1 MANNF
6 KKVLTLTAAALA
18 FGLTSCS
25 DKVEAELPAD
35 EKVLTFDDGKEVYN
49 NQLSKIYDALVS
61 SGDTNSQRI
70 LNNILY
76 LYSEATFGSFYDE
89 MDGTTVKEYGI
100 KSAVEGGEAGAAF
113 SAYIEAHKAMQVI
126 ENGSINKSKSFT
138 KVKNIYAE
146 IVGRIY
152 KQFYSYVLDASYQ
165 DRSRFCEEKFY
176 QAQVKNYYDLGAA
189 YYTTDEANYYVPVNG
204 AFRLD
209 DTYTADDQLKDYFKD
224 LFATYKNYIELNI
237 LPDIYRSELT
247 AQYLY
252 TQNIYQIRNTMARKI
267 DYVAL
272 SENSDYA
279 GKVKDLMNAYCK
291 LIVNTGKQDT
301 YDFTWL
307 DRVNKGAEAAII
319 ADTQAQALYA
329 EAGWTLRHIT
339 VGGQN
344 YDYYCESV
352 FGTTCLKYQKLLDKT
367 TRDETELSNIESDF
381 TSNGAYTK
389 ETGFKIKLN
398 QLLADNNTEYD
409 WYTSGALNGI
419 PSDMA
424 TRAFK
429 IQVANELDDDDATEK
444 YLRKIADD
452 GATTKNAYLMP
463 ANYETGT
470 EYPYLVQDSSKYY
483 IIKVEEATKA
493 AKLNSAY
500 EGQGYYG
507 EEKAEIIARKI
518 AYSLSSS
525 DTWKKAANT
534 YYVEQMASIFHDDY
548 VLEYFEHT
556 FPEIFDNN

>member
-1 MANNF
+1 MANKF

-18 FGLTSCS
+18 FGLTSC
-25 DKVEAELPAD
+25 DQVEAKLPED
-35 EKVLTFDDGKEVYN
+35 KNVLTFADGEEVYN

-76 LYSEATFGSFYDE
+76 LYSEATFGSFYDV

-113 SAYIEAHKAMQVI
+113 SSYIEAHKAMQVI

-138 KVKNIYAE
+138 KVKNMYAE
-146 IVGRIY
+146 IIGRIY
-152 KQFYSYVLDASYQ
+152 KLFYSYVLDASYQ

-272 SENSDYA
+272 SENSDYN

-291 LIVNTGKQDT
+291 LIVNAGKQDT

-307 DRVNKGAEAAII
+307 DRVNKGAEATII
-319 ADTQAQALYA
+319 ADAQAQALYA

-367 TRDETELSNIESDF
+367 TRDETELSNIEADF

-409 WYTSGALNGI
+409 WYTSGSLNGI
-419 PSDMA
+419 PADMA

-429 IQVANELDDDDATEK
+429 IQVANELDDDDATER

-483 IIKVEEATKA
+483 IVKVEEATTDF
-493 AKLNSAY
+493 
-500 EGQGYYG
+500 YG

-518 AYSLSSS
+518 AYILSSS

-556 FPEIFDNN
+556 FPEIFEN

>member
-1 MANNF
+1 MANKF

-18 FGLTSCS
+18 FGLTSC
-25 DKVEAELPAD
+25 DLVEAKLPED
-35 EKVLTFDDGKEVYN
+35 MNVLTFADGEEVYN

-61 SGDTNSQRI
+61 SGDTNSQRV

-76 LYSEATFGSFYDE
+76 LYSEATFGSFYDVV
-89 MDGTTVKEYGI
+89 DGSTTTYGI
-100 KSAVEGGEAGAAF
+100 KSAVEGGEASAAF
-113 SAYIEAHKAMQVI
+113 SSYIEAHKAMQVI
-126 ENGSINKSKSFT
+126 ENGSINKAKSFT
-138 KVKNIYAE
+138 KVKNMYAE

-189 YYTTDEANYYVPVNG
+189 YFTTDEANYYVPVNG

-272 SENSDYA
+272 SENSDYN

-291 LIVNTGKQDT
+291 LIVNAGKQDA

-307 DRVNKGAEAAII
+307 DRVNKGAEATII
-319 ADTQAQALYA
+319 ADTMAQALYT

-367 TRDETELSNIESDF
+367 TRDETELSNIEADF

-409 WYTSGALNGI
+409 WYTSGTLNGI
-419 PSDMA
+419 PADMA

-483 IIKVEEATKA
+483 IVKVEEATKA
-493 AKLNSAY
+493 AKLNESY
-500 EGQGYYG
+500 VNDYYG
-507 EEKAEIIARKI
+507 DEKAEIIARKI

-534 YYVEQMASIFHDDY
+534 YYVEQMATIFHDDY

-556 FPEIFDNN
+556 FPEIFENN

>member
-18 FGLTSCS
+18 FGLTSC
-25 DKVEAELPAD
+25 DQVEAKLPED
-35 EKVLTFDDGKEVYN
+35 KNVLTFADGEEVYN

-76 LYSEATFGSFYDE
+76 LYSEATFGSFYDV

-113 SAYIEAHKAMQVI
+113 SSYIEAHKAMQVI

-138 KVKNIYAE
+138 KVKNMYAE
-146 IVGRIY
+146 IIGRIY
-152 KQFYSYVLDASYQ
+152 KLFYSYVLDASYQ

-272 SENSDYA
+272 SENSDYN

-291 LIVNTGKQDT
+291 LIVNAGKQDT

-307 DRVNKGAEAAII
+307 DRVNKGAEATII
-319 ADTQAQALYA
+319 ADAQAQALYA

-367 TRDETELSNIESDF
+367 TRDETELSNIEADF

-409 WYTSGALNGI
+409 WYTSGSLNGI
-419 PSDMA
+419 PADMA

-429 IQVANELDDDDATEK
+429 IQVANELDDDDATER

-483 IIKVEEATKA
+483 IVKVEEATKA
-493 AKLNSAY
+493 AKLNESY
-500 EGQGYYG
+500 INDYYG
-507 EEKAEIIARKI
+507 DEKAEIIARKI

-556 FPEIFDNN
+556 FPEIFEN

>member
-6 KKVLTLTAAALA
+6 KKVLTLSAALLA
-18 FGLTSCS
+18 LGLTSC
-25 DKVEAELPAD
+25 DKVEATLPAD
-35 EKVLTFDDGKEVYN
+35 EKVLTFADGKDVYS
-49 NQLSKIYDALVS
+49 NQLSKIYDALVT

-70 LNNILY
+70 LNNILH
-76 LYSEATFGSFYDE
+76 LYSEAVFGHFYDVK
-89 MDGTTVKEYGI
+89 DGTSVKEYGI
-100 KSAVEGGEAGAAF
+100 KSAVEGGEAGEAF
-113 SAYIEAHKAMQVI
+113 SSYIEAHKAMQVV

-138 KVKNIYAE
+138 KVKNMYAE

-176 QAQVKNYYDLGAA
+176 QAQVKNYYDLGDD
-189 YYTTDEANYYVPVNG
+189 YYTTDEANYFVPVNG

-237 LPDIYRSELT
+237 LPDIYRNELT

-272 SENSDYA
+272 SENSDYN

-291 LIVNTGKQDT
+291 LIVNAGKQDT

-319 ADTQAQALYA
+319 ADAQAQALYT
-329 EAGWTLRHIT
+329 EAGWTLKQIN
-339 VGGQN
+339 VGGQD
-344 YDYYCESV
+344 YDYYAESV
-352 FGTTCLKYQKLLDKT
+352 FGTTCLKYQKVLNKT
-367 TRDETELSNIESDF
+367 TRDESELASIEGDF
-381 TSNGAYTK
+381 TGNGSYTK

-409 WYTSGALNGI
+409 WYTSGSLNGI

-424 TRAFK
+424 NRAFK
-429 IQVANELDDDDATEK
+429 IQVANELDDDNATER
-444 YLRKIADD
+444 YLKKITDD
-452 GATTKNAYLMP
+452 GASTKNAYLMP

-470 EYPYLVQDSSKYY
+470 EYPYLVQDNGKYY
-483 IIKVEEATKA
+483 IVKVEEATKA
-493 AKLNSAY
+493 AKLNSNYAD
-500 EGQGYYG
+500 YYG
-507 EEKAEIIARKI
+507 DEKAEMIARKI
-518 AYSLSSS
+518 AYSLSNS

-534 YYVEQMASIFHDDY
+534 YYVEQMAAIFHDDN
-548 VLEYFEHT
+548 VLEYFERT
-556 FPEIFDNN
+556 FPEIFDN

>member
-1 MANNF
+1 MANKF

-18 FGLTSCS
+18 FGLTSC
-25 DKVEAELPAD
+25 DLVEAKLPED
-35 EKVLTFDDGKEVYN
+35 KNVLTFADGEEVYN

-61 SGDTNSQRI
+61 SGDTNSQRV

-76 LYSEATFGSFYDE
+76 LYSEATFGSFYDVT
-89 MDGTTVKEYGI
+89 DGSTTTYGI
-100 KSAVEGGEAGAAF
+100 KSAVEGGEASAAF
-113 SAYIEAHKAMQVI
+113 SSYIEAHKAMQVI
-126 ENGSINKSKSFT
+126 ENGSINKAKSFT
-138 KVKNIYAE
+138 KVKNMYAE
-146 IVGRIY
+146 IVSRIY

-209 DTYTADDQLKDYFKD
+209 DTYTADDQLNDYFKD

-272 SENSDYA
+272 SENSDYN

-319 ADTQAQALYA
+319 ADTQAQALYT
-329 EAGWTLRHIT
+329 EAGWTLRSIT

-367 TRDETELSNIESDF
+367 TRDESDLASIESDF
-381 TSNGAYTK
+381 TSSGAYTK
-389 ETGFKIKLN
+389 ETGFKIKVN

-409 WYTSGALNGI
+409 WY
-419 PSDMA
+419 
-424 TRAFK
+424 FK

-452 GATTKNAYLMP
+452 GATSKNAYLMP

-470 EYPYLVQDSSKYY
+470 EYPYLVQDNGKYY

-493 AKLNSAY
+493 AKLNSSY
-500 EGQGYYG
+500 EKDYYG
-507 EEKAEIIARKI
+507 DEKAEIVARKI
-518 AYSLSSS
+518 AYALSSS

-534 YYVEQMASIFHDDY
+534 YYVEQMAVIFHDDY

-556 FPEIFDNN
+556 FPEIFDN

>member
-1 MANNF
+1 MALLQQWRDKAYNEKEN
-6 KKVLTLTAAALA
+6 KGVLQRLWKDY
-18 FGLTSCS
+18 F
-25 DKVEAELPAD
+25 
-35 EKVLTFDDGKEVYN
+35 EKE
-49 NQLSKIYDALVS
+49 
-61 SGDTNSQRI
+61 
-70 LNNILY
+70 
-76 LYSEATFGSFYDE
+76 
-89 MDGTTVKEYGI
+89 
-100 KSAVEGGEAGAAF
+100 
-113 SAYIEAHKAMQVI
+113 
-126 ENGSINKSKSFT
+126 
-138 KVKNIYAE
+138 KNIYAE
-146 IVGRIY
+146 ILGRVY
-152 KQFYSYVLDASYQ
+152 KLFYSYVLDASYQ

-176 QAQVKNYYDLGAA
+176 QAQVKNYYDLGPA
-189 YYTTDEANYYVPVNG
+189 YFTTDEANYYVPVNG

-209 DTYTADDQLKDYFKD
+209 ENYVADDQLKDYFKD
-224 LFATYKNYIELNI
+224 LFTTYKNFIELSI

-272 SENSDYA
+272 QENSDYN

-291 LIVNTGKQDT
+291 LVVNAGKQDT
-301 YDFTWL
+301 YGFTWL

-319 ADTQAQALYA
+319 ADTMAQALYT

-367 TRDETELSNIESDF
+367 TRDETELSNIEADF

-409 WYTSGALNGI
+409 WYTSGSLNGI
-419 PSDMA
+419 PADMA

-429 IQVANELDDDDATEK
+429 IQVANELDDNDATEK

-483 IIKVEEATKA
+483 IVKVEEATKA
-493 AKLNSAY
+493 AKLNESY
-500 EGQGYYG
+500 KNDFYG

-518 AYSLSSS
+518 AYILSSS

-534 YYVEQMASIFHDDY
+534 YYVEQMAAIFHDDY

-556 FPEIFDNN
+556 FPEIFENN

>member
-1 MANNF
+1 MANKI
-6 KKVLTLTAAALA
+6 KKVLTLSAACLAL
-18 FGLTSCS
+18 GLASC
-25 DKVEAELPAD
+25 DTVEAKLPEDA
-35 EKVLTFDDGKEVYN
+35 EVLTFQDGKDAYN
-49 NQLSKIYDALVS
+49 NQLSKIYDALVT

-70 LNNILY
+70 LNNILH
-76 LYSEATFGSFYDE
+76 LYSEAVFGSFYDV
-89 MDGTTVKEYGI
+89 MDGTTVAEYGI
-100 KSAVEGGEAGAAF
+100 KSAVEGGENGAAF
-113 SAYIEAHKAMQVI
+113 ASYIEAHKAMQVL
-126 ENGSINKSKSFT
+126 ENGSLNKAKSFT

-146 IVGRIY
+146 ILGRVY
-152 KQFYSYVLDASYQ
+152 KLFYSYVLDASYQ

-176 QAQVKNYYDLGAA
+176 QAQVKNYYDLGPA
-189 YYTTDEANYYVPVNG
+189 YFTTDEANYYVPVNG

-209 DTYTADDQLKDYFKD
+209 ENYVADDQLKDYFKD
-224 LFATYKNYIELNI
+224 LFTTYKNFIELSI

-272 SENSDYA
+272 SENSDYN

-291 LIVNTGKQDT
+291 LVVNAGKQDT
-301 YDFTWL
+301 YGFTWL
-307 DRVNKGAEAAII
+307 DRVNKGAEAEII
-319 ADTQAQALYA
+319 ADPMAQALYT
-329 EAGWTLRHIT
+329 EAGWTLKNIV
-339 VGGQN
+339 VGGTT
-344 YDYYCESV
+344 YDYYCESI

-367 TRDETELSNIESDF
+367 TRDESDLASIESDF
-381 TSNGAYTK
+381 TSSGAYTK

-409 WYTSGALNGI
+409 WYTSGTLNGI

-429 IQVANELDDDDATEK
+429 IQVANELDDNDATEK

-470 EYPYLVQDSSKYY
+470 EYPYLVQDNGKYY
-483 IIKVEEATKA
+483 IVKVEEATKA
-493 AKLNSAY
+493 AKLNSVY
-500 EGQGYYG
+500 EKDYYG
-507 EEKAEIIARKI
+507 DEKAEVVARKI
-518 AYSLSSS
+518 AYALSSS

-534 YYVEQMASIFHDDY
+534 YYVEQMAAIFHDDY

-556 FPEIFDNN
+556 FPEIFDN

>member
-1 MANNF
+1 MANKF
-6 KKVLTLTAAALA
+6 KKVLTLSAATLAL
-18 FGLTSCS
+18 GLTSC
-25 DKVEAELPAD
+25 DLVEAKLPEDA
-35 EKVLTFDDGKEVYN
+35 EVLTFAGKEEVYN
-49 NQLSKIYDALVS
+49 NQLSKIYDALVT
-61 SGDTNSQRI
+61 SGDTNSQRV

-76 LYSEATFGSFYDE
+76 LYSEAVFGSFYDV
-89 MDGTTVKEYGI
+89 MDGTNVAEYGI
-100 KSAVEGGEAGAAF
+100 KSAVEGGQDGAAF
-113 SAYIEAHKAMQVI
+113 ASYIEAHKSMQVM
-126 ENGSINKSKSFT
+126 ENGSLDKAKSFT
-138 KVKNIYAE
+138 KVKNLYAE
-146 IVGRIY
+146 ILGRIY
-152 KQFYSYVLDASYQ
+152 KLFYSYILDTSYQ

-176 QAQVKNYYDLGAA
+176 QAQVKNYYDLGPA
-189 YYTTDEANYYVPVNG
+189 YFTTDEANYYVPVNG

-209 DTYTADDQLKDYFKD
+209 DTYTADDQLKDYYKD
-224 LFATYKNYIELNI
+224 LFATYKNFIELSI

-272 SENSDYA
+272 SENSDYN

-291 LIVNTGKQDT
+291 LVVNAGKQDT
-301 YDFTWL
+301 YGFTWL
-307 DRVNKGAEAAII
+307 DRVNKGAEADII
-319 ADTQAQALYA
+319 ADPMAQALYT
-329 EAGWTLRHIT
+329 EAGWTLRNIV
-339 VGGQN
+339 VGGTT

-367 TRDETELSNIESDF
+367 TRDESDLASIESDF
-381 TSNGAYTK
+381 TSSGAYTK
-389 ETGFKIKLN
+389 ETGFKIKVN

-419 PSDMA
+419 PTDMA

-470 EYPYLVQDSSKYY
+470 EYPYLVQDNGKYF

-493 AKLNSAY
+493 AKLNSSY
-500 EGQGYYG
+500 EKDYYG
-507 EEKAEIIARKI
+507 DEKAEIVARKI
-518 AYSLSSS
+518 AYALSSS

-534 YYVEQMASIFHDDY
+534 YYVEQMAVIFHDDY

-556 FPEIFDNN
+556 FPEIFDN

>member
-6 KKVLTLTAAALA
+6 KKVLTLSAACFAL
-18 FGLTSCS
+18 GLTGC
-25 DKVEAELPAD
+25 DKIEAELPAD

-49 NQLSKIYDALVS
+49 NQLTKIYDALVS

-76 LYSEATFGSFYDE
+76 LYSEAVFGSFYDV

-113 SAYIEAHKAMQVI
+113 GAYIEAHKAMQVLDD
-126 ENGSINKSKSFT
+126 NGSLNKAKSFT
-138 KVKNIYAE
+138 KVKNMYAE
-146 IVGRIY
+146 ILGRIY
-152 KQFYSYVLDASYQ
+152 KLFYSYILDTSYQ

-209 DTYTADDQLKDYFKD
+209 ENYVADDQLKDYFKD
-224 LFATYKNYIELNI
+224 LFTTYKNFIELSI

-272 SENSDYA
+272 QENSDYN

-291 LIVNTGKQDT
+291 LVVNAGKQDT
-301 YDFTWL
+301 YGFTWL
-307 DRVNKGAEAAII
+307 DRVNKGAEADII
-319 ADTQAQALYA
+319 ADPMAQALYT
-329 EAGWTLRHIT
+329 EAGWTLRNIV
-339 VGGQN
+339 VGGTT

-367 TRDETELSNIESDF
+367 TRDESDLASIESDF
-381 TSNGAYTK
+381 TSSGAYTK
-389 ETGFKIKLN
+389 ETGFKIKVN

-419 PSDMA
+419 PTDMA

-452 GATTKNAYLMP
+452 GATSKNAYLMP

-470 EYPYLVQDSSKYY
+470 EYPYLVQDNGKYY

-493 AKLNSAY
+493 AKLNSSY
-500 EGQGYYG
+500 EKDYYG
-507 EEKAEIIARKI
+507 DEKAEIVARKI
-518 AYSLSSS
+518 AYALSSS

-534 YYVEQMASIFHDDY
+534 YYVEQMAVIFHDDY

-556 FPEIFDNN
+556 FPEIFDN

>member
-1 MANNF
+1 MANKF
-6 KKVLTLTAAALA
+6 KKVLTLSAAMLAL
-18 FGLTSCS
+18 GLASC
-25 DKVEAELPAD
+25 DTVEAKLPAD
-35 EKVLTFDDGKEVYN
+35 EKVLTFEDGKDVYN
-49 NQLSKIYDALVS
+49 NQLSKIYDALVNG
-61 SGDTNSQRI
+61 GDTNSQRV

-76 LYSEATFGSFYDE
+76 LYSEAVFGSFYDE
-89 MDGTTVKEYGI
+89 MDGTNVKNYGI

-113 SAYIEAHKAMQVI
+113 ASYIKDHKAMQVLKESGDI
-126 ENGSINKSKSFT
+126 DMAKSFI
-138 KVKNIYAE
+138 KVKNMYAE
-146 IVGRIY
+146 ILGRIY
-152 KQFYSYVLDASYQ
+152 KLFYSYVLDASYQ

-176 QAQVKNYYDLGAA
+176 QAQVKNYFDLGTA

-209 DTYTADDQLKDYFKD
+209 DTYTADDQLNDYFKD

-272 SENSDYA
+272 SENNDYN

-329 EAGWTLRHIT
+329 EAGWTLKSIT

-344 YDYYCESV
+344 YDYYAESV
-352 FGTTCLKYQKLLDKT
+352 FGTTCLKYQKVLDKT
-367 TRDETELSNIESDF
+367 TRDESELASIESEF
-381 TSNGAYTK
+381 TGSGSHTK

-398 QLLADNNTEYD
+398 ELLADNNTEYD
-409 WYTSGALNGI
+409 WYTSGSLNGI

-424 TRAFK
+424 NRAFK
-429 IQVANELDDDDATEK
+429 IQVANELDDNNATER
-444 YLRKIADD
+444 YLKKVADD

-470 EYPYLVQDSSKYY
+470 EYPYLVQDSGKYY
-483 IIKVEEATKA
+483 IVKVEEATKA
-493 AKLNSAY
+493 AKLNSNYADD
-500 EGQGYYG
+500 YYG
-507 EEKAEIIARKI
+507 DEKAEMIARKI

-534 YYVEQMASIFHDDY
+534 YYVEQMAAIFHDDY

-556 FPEIFDNN
+556 FPEIFDN

>member
-1 MANNF
+1 MANKI
-6 KKVLTLTAAALA
+6 KKVLTLSAACLAL
-18 FGLTSCS
+18 GLASC
-25 DKVEAELPAD
+25 DTVEAKLPEDA
-35 EKVLTFDDGKEVYN
+35 EVLTFQDGKDVYN
-49 NQLSKIYDALVS
+49 NQLSKIYDALVT

-70 LNNILY
+70 LNNILH
-76 LYSEATFGSFYDE
+76 LYSEAVFGSFYDV
-89 MDGTTVKEYGI
+89 MDGTTVAEYGI
-100 KSAVEGGEAGAAF
+100 KSAVEGGENGAAF
-113 SAYIEAHKAMQVI
+113 ASYIEAHKAMQVL
-126 ENGSINKSKSFT
+126 ENGSLNKAKSFT

-146 IVGRIY
+146 ILGRVY
-152 KQFYSYVLDASYQ
+152 KLFYSYVLDASYQ

-176 QAQVKNYYDLGAA
+176 QAQVKNYYDLGPA
-189 YYTTDEANYYVPVNG
+189 YFTTDEANYYVPVNG

-209 DTYTADDQLKDYFKD
+209 ENYVADDQLKDYFKD
-224 LFATYKNYIELNI
+224 LFTTYKNFIELSI

-272 SENSDYA
+272 SENSDYN

-291 LIVNTGKQDT
+291 LVVNAGKQDT
-301 YDFTWL
+301 YGFTWL
-307 DRVNKGAEAAII
+307 DRVNKGAEAEII
-319 ADTQAQALYA
+319 ADPMAQALYT
-329 EAGWTLRHIT
+329 EAGWTPKNIV
-339 VGGQN
+339 VGGTT

-367 TRDETELSNIESDF
+367 TRDESDLASIESDF
-381 TSNGAYTK
+381 TSSGAYTK

-409 WYTSGALNGI
+409 WYTSGTLNGI

-429 IQVANELDDDDATEK
+429 IQVANELDDNDATEK

-470 EYPYLVQDSSKYY
+470 EYPYLVQDNGKYY
-483 IIKVEEATKA
+483 IVKVEEATKA
-493 AKLNSAY
+493 AKLNSVY
-500 EGQGYYG
+500 EKDYYG
-507 EEKAEIIARKI
+507 DEKAEVVARKI
-518 AYSLSSS
+518 AYALSSS

-534 YYVEQMASIFHDDY
+534 YYVEQMAAIFHDDH

-556 FPEIFDNN
+556 FPEIFDN

>member
-6 KKVLTLTAAALA
+6 KKVLTLSAALLA
-18 FGLTSCS
+18 LGLTSCDKIEAKLPED
-25 DKVEAELPAD
+25 DKV
-35 EKVLTFDDGKEVYN
+35 VLTFDDGKDVYN
-49 NQLSKIYDALVS
+49 NQLSKIYDALVT

-70 LNNILY
+70 LNNILH
-76 LYSEATFGSFYDE
+76 LYSEAVFGSFYDV
-89 MDGTTVKEYGI
+89 MDGTTVAEYGI
-100 KSAVEGGEAGAAF
+100 KSAVEGGENGAAF
-113 SAYIEAHKAMQVI
+113 ASYIEAHKAMQVL
-126 ENGSINKSKSFT
+126 ENGSLNKAKSFT

-146 IVGRIY
+146 ILGRVY
-152 KQFYSYVLDASYQ
+152 KLFYSYVLDASYQ

-176 QAQVKNYYDLGAA
+176 QAQVKNYYDLGPA
-189 YYTTDEANYYVPVNG
+189 YFTTDEANYYVPVNG

-209 DTYTADDQLKDYFKD
+209 ENYVADDQLKDYFKD
-224 LFATYKNYIELNI
+224 LFTTYKNFIELSI

-272 SENSDYA
+272 SENSDYN

-291 LIVNTGKQDT
+291 LVVNAGKQDT
-301 YDFTWL
+301 YGFTWL
-307 DRVNKGAEAAII
+307 DRVNKGAEAEII
-319 ADTQAQALYA
+319 ADPMAQALYT
-329 EAGWTLRHIT
+329 EAGWTLKNIV
-339 VGGQN
+339 VGGTT

-367 TRDETELSNIESDF
+367 TRDESDLASIESDF
-381 TSNGAYTK
+381 TSSGAYTK

-409 WYTSGALNGI
+409 WYTSGTLNGI

-429 IQVANELDDDDATEK
+429 IQVANELDDNDATEK

-470 EYPYLVQDSSKYY
+470 EYPYLVQDNGKYY
-483 IIKVEEATKA
+483 IVKVEEATKA
-493 AKLNSAY
+493 AKLNSVY
-500 EGQGYYG
+500 EKDYYG
-507 EEKAEIIARKI
+507 DEKAEVVARKI
-518 AYSLSSS
+518 AYALSSS

-534 YYVEQMASIFHDDY
+534 YYVEQMAAIFHDDH

-556 FPEIFDNN
+556 FPEIFDN

>member
-1 MANNF
+1 MANKI
-6 KKVLTLTAAALA
+6 KKVLTLSAACLAL
-18 FGLTSCS
+18 GLASC
-25 DKVEAELPAD
+25 DTVEAKLPEDA
-35 EKVLTFDDGKEVYN
+35 EVLTFQDGKDVYN
-49 NQLSKIYDALVS
+49 NQLSKIYDALVT

-70 LNNILY
+70 LNNILH
-76 LYSEATFGSFYDE
+76 LYSEAVFGSFYDV
-89 MDGTTVKEYGI
+89 MDGTTVAEYGI
-100 KSAVEGGEAGAAF
+100 KSAVEGGENGAAF
-113 SAYIEAHKAMQVI
+113 ASYIEAHKAMQVL
-126 ENGSINKSKSFT
+126 ENGSLNKAKSFT

-146 IVGRIY
+146 ILGRVY
-152 KQFYSYVLDASYQ
+152 KLFYSYVLDASYQ

-209 DTYTADDQLKDYFKD
+209 DTYTADDQLEDYFKD

-272 SENSDYA
+272 SENSDYN

-291 LIVNTGKQDT
+291 LVVNAGKQDT
-301 YDFTWL
+301 YGFTWL
-307 DRVNKGAEAAII
+307 DRVNKGAEAEII
-319 ADTQAQALYA
+319 ADPMAQALYT
-329 EAGWTLRHIT
+329 EAGWTPKNIV
-339 VGGQN
+339 VGGTT

-367 TRDETELSNIESDF
+367 TRDESDLASIESDF
-381 TSNGAYTK
+381 TSSGAYTK

-409 WYTSGALNGI
+409 WYTSGTLNGI

-429 IQVANELDDDDATEK
+429 IQVANELDDNDATEK

-470 EYPYLVQDSSKYY
+470 EYPYLVQDNGKYY
-483 IIKVEEATKA
+483 IVKVEEATKA
-493 AKLNSAY
+493 AKLNSVY
-500 EGQGYYG
+500 EKDYYG
-507 EEKAEIIARKI
+507 DEKAEVVARKI
-518 AYSLSSS
+518 AYALSSS

-534 YYVEQMASIFHDDY
+534 YYVEQMAAIFHDDH

-556 FPEIFDNN
+556 FPEIFDN